1 MRRYRSAITAL
12 AIVILG
18 SFLLAVVDPFVP
30 SSEGQGGPP
39 SAEVRVV
46 NSTAEPVPVT
56 VSDAQAGETF
66 QLGAT
71 FLTYGRRTGPNIVI
85 PPGVTG
91 ASITDIRVLLLRG
104 GDRQLASDSRATLR
118 IGFTDNRNRFIG
130 IVNFIVRN
138 SLNLSLRTPVRIE
151 LPGSADTLGAR
162 AIFNVGPLGDAD
174 AYDIIVTGRWLR

>member
-1 MRRYRSAITAL
+1 MRRYRSTIIAL
-12 AIVILG
+12 AIMVLG
-18 SFLLAVVDPFVP
+18 SFFLAITDPFAP

-66 QLGAT
+66 QLGAS
-71 FLTYGRRTGPNIVI
+71 FLTYGRRTGPNILI

-91 ASITDIRVLLLRG
+91 ASITDIHMLLMSG
-104 GDRQLASDSRATLR
+104 GDRRLASDSRATLR
-118 IGFTDNRNRFIG
+118 IGFTDDRNRFIG

-138 SLNLSLRTPVRIE
+138 TLTLSLRTPVRIE
-151 LPGSADTLGAR
+151 LPESADTLGAR
-162 AIFNVGPLGDAD
+162 AIFNVGGLGDAD